1 MKNHPWLKGTAASA
15 ATLLLLA
22 PLAARADVKVERA
35 THFGGV
41 FGIAESDIQSM
52 EYLQGLKKRDES
64 SFQFKGAV
72 LGALQR
78 LANHG
83 SQNTDSVSITRVDEN
98 KVFSLKNDKKT

>member
-1 MKNHPWLKGTAASA
+1 MKNRPWLKSTAASA
-15 ATLLLLA
+15 VTLLLLA
-22 PLAARADVKVERA
+22 PLAARADGKIERA

-41 FGIAESDIQSM
+41 FGIAESDIQST
-52 EYLQGLKKRDES
+52 EFLQGLKKRDES

-83 SQNTDSVSITRVDEN
+83 SQNTESVSITRGDAN
-98 KVFSLKNDKKT
+98 KVFSIK